1 MKKILICTD
10 LINSNFTETI
20 LNVIQIHNNW
30 NNYFINNFDDVM
42 KSMTKILLIFI
53 FIFFYNPSFGIEILG
68 KSIKCETQRKTIRG
82 YPFFFFFE
90 NETNVKSFFISNE
103 NLIQFHNLDYK
114 DIEPN
119 FIEIKYVGK
128 INKSDLILIHTKGRR
143 EYICSFLPI
152 EEKIYK
158 ELNEF
163 IDN

>member
-1 MKKILICTD
+1 MKKLLLILI
-10 LINSNFTETI
+10 FT
-20 LNVIQIHNNW
+20 
-30 NNYFINNFDDVM
+30 
-42 KSMTKILLIFI
+42 
-53 FIFFYNPSFGIEILG
+53 FFFTPSFGIEIIG
-68 KSIKCETQRKTIRG
+68 KSIKCETQKKTIRG

-90 NETNVKSFFISNE
+90 NEKNVKSFFISEE
-103 NLIQFHNLDYK
+103 NLVKFHNLNYK

-128 INKSDLILIHTKGRR
+128 IEKSNLILIHTKGRR

>member
-1 MKKILICTD
+1 MKSMKKIL
-10 LINSNFTETI
+10 FI
-20 LNVIQIHNNW
+20 LV
-30 NNYFINNFDDVM
+30 
-42 KSMTKILLIFI
+42 
-53 FIFFYNPSFGIEILG
+53 FIFFYNPSFGNEILG
-68 KSIKCETQRKTIRG
+68 KSIRCETQRKTIRG

-90 NETNVKSFFISNE
+90 NVTNVRSFFISKE

-114 DIEPN
+114 DVEPN
-119 FIEIKYVGK
+119 FIEISYVGK

-152 EEKIYK
+152 QETIYK